1 VYYVTAKVKV
11 KFCIVQ
17 VDYITVVYQETTD
30 DALNL
35 KCEAC
40 MLSVTVLMFCVV
52 YRNNFNR
59 SIILLGFL
67 PAQHF
72 RNIFK
77 GSSL

>member
-17 VDYITVVYQETTD
+17 VDYITLLCLETND
-30 DALNL
+30 DVQNL
-35 KCEAC
+35 KYEAC
-40 MLSVTVLMFCVV
+40 MLSVTVFLFFIV
-52 YRNNFNR
+52 YRNYFNR

-72 RNIFK
+72 GNMFK
-77 GSSL
+77 DASL